1 MQPLAGK
8 HRHVTLHGRRQALL
22 GDHADSCL
30 AYARGLCGVAGATGA
45 QMTGVSCAGF
55 ALEAAV
61 EGEAKLRKLLVRF
74 PVPLRHASQVRGFA
88 VELHHAAFAALGLHY
103 RLRHGYYRRG
113 ALMAIAGVAKAIA
126 KRRVQLGAVGLA
138 AAALVVAVAAR
149 RRVG

>member
-1 MQPLAGK
+1 
-8 HRHVTLHGRRQALL
+8 
-22 GDHADSCL
+22 
-30 AYARGLCGVAGATGA
+30 VAGATGA